1 MMMRNPFYLGDWQVT
16 PSTNSIQLTGKAKQ
30 LEPKAMEVLLHLCQQ
45 NGDIVS
51 SDELLNK
58 CWKNTDI
65 GDNPLHKTITQLR
78 KALGDKAN
86 EPHYIETIRKRGYR
100 IIAKL
105 SFPLADP
112 IPSTKS
118 TWQGGSPFLG
128 LRAYNPNDTHV
139 FFGRT
144 QSIATL
150 LERISSQVNY
160 GRAFCLIL
168 GPSGTGKSSLVNA
181 GILPKLLDERG
192 YNSIG
197 VISYTQIDFAD
208 VHKNRL
214 FLDLA
219 SALLDWD
226 INAQPVFEGLS
237 AQTLAEQLELAIDD
251 VINAIQAALS
261 KASTQLKT
269 PQLFLFIDRL
279 EVLLSSPIFSSET
292 RSHFLSVIERLAI
305 SKAVIVFSACRND
318 FYPLVVEQPSL
329 MAGKA
334 HGAHYDLTPPNR
346 QELQQIIRLPALTA
360 NLTFSNDPQTQTPLD
375 EILCADTANNPD
387 ALPMLQYTLQE
398 LYLQRSDN
406 NELLHSVYKKL
417 GGIEGAIGKKAE
429 DIFIDLS
436 NEQQQQLKSVLS
448 QLITLNPD
456 GKTITSRAA
465 RWQTLTNTNQKELVQ
480 AMVDSRLFVSHL
492 QNQEACF
499 SLAHEAL
506 LRQWPRAKQW
516 INDHKDAL
524 AIKSRL
530 QHQAQNWV
538 DGGKSSAYLLVPGKP
553 LQEAQLLLND
563 KLFKLDDN
571 EHALIKSSVKKTK
584 TKIRAKR
591 VTVALLC
598 LLTFTALLMSFTSFK
613 AQQHAQKKQLEAES
627 LLGFMVGDFADKLR
641 SVERMDLLDGI
652 SNKALE
658 YFTDQTDDSSSL
670 FSFSDNKAQFNNR
683 FQYAQTLEAM
693 GEVAYSRG
701 KTDEAFTA
709 FENART
715 RLEALLKI
723 QPNNLEL
730 LTLAGA
736 NAFWLGQLAYDQ
748 NNHQATEQM
757 FKKYHAYSKKMYA
770 LAANDFNS
778 IMELSY
784 SSNSLGSLY
793 IEKSNY
799 SAAKKNF
806 AESLLLKNKALKL
819 KPNNKDLLR
828 DKSDTISWLAKTE
841 EKLSNFNEAVN
852 ILEGAVD
859 VITKLIA
866 NYPSDASLFYT
877 SANLYMQQSYLLS
890 YLSDKRMAHKKASLA
905 NQVINEALVQDPK
918 NNKFQLMYYRSL
930 AHSLMLSTDE
940 ATDSTIEKIINF
952 LKSQNFKNTSTINTQ
967 ITLIQYFINR
977 QSPLKAQELLT
988 ELENNENYKHQLANL
1003 TKTGDYLVYTR
1014 INLIKANLATTNKQ
1028 REQFCLSAIKAISE
1042 AAKISQSVKITY
1054 PLVQAY
1060 TCLNRE
1066 DEISE
1071 IKTSLVKLGITNF
1084 QL

>member
-1 MMMRNPFYLGDWQVT
+1 MNRSPFYLGDWQVNPQSNT
-16 PSTNSIQLTGKAKQ
+16 LQRAEKTKQ
-30 LEPKAMEVLLHLCQQ
+30 LEPKAMDVLVHLCFQK
-45 NGDIVS
+45 GEIVT
-51 SDELLNK
+51 SDELLDQ
-58 CWKNTDI
+58 CWKNVEV

-78 KALGDKAN
+78 KALGDKAS
-86 EPHYIETIRKRGYR
+86 EPTYIETIRKRGYR
-100 IIAKL
+100 VIAKL
-105 SFPLADP
+105 EFPLAED
-112 IPSTKS
+112 IKTTEN

-128 LRAYNPNDTHV
+128 LSAYNPSDTHL
-139 FFGRT
+139 FFGRN
-144 QSIATL
+144 QSIETL
-150 LERISSQVNY
+150 LNRISSQVKF

-192 YNSIG
+192 YNGIG
-197 VISYTQIDFAD
+197 VVSYAQLDFAD
-208 VHKNRL
+208 VHQNRL

-226 INAQPVFEGLS
+226 INNLPVFEGLS

-261 KASTQLKT
+261 KTSTQLKT

-279 EVLLSSPIFSSET
+279 EVLLSSPLFSSET
-292 RSHFLSVIERLAI
+292 RSHFLSVIERLAT
-305 SKAVIVFSACRND
+305 SKTVILFSACRND

-346 QELQQIIRLPALTA
+346 HELQQIIRLPALTA
-360 NLTFSNDPQTQTPLD
+360 NLTFSLDPQTQTPLD

-398 LYLQRSDN
+398 LYLQRSDS
-406 NELLHSVYKKL
+406 NELLHSVYTKL

-465 RWQTLTNTNQKELVQ
+465 RWQTLTNTSQKELVQ

-538 DGGKSSAYLLVPGKP
+538 DEGKSSAYLLAPGKP
-553 LQEAQLLLND
+553 LQEAQLLLSD

-584 TKIRAKR
+584 AKIRVKR

-613 AQQHAQKKQLEAES
+613 AQQNAQKKQLEAES

-641 SVERMDLLDGI
+641 SVKRMDLLDGI

-658 YFTDQTDDSSSL
+658 YFTNQTDESGSL
-670 FSFSDNKAQFNNR
+670 FSFSDDKAQFNNR

-701 KTDEAFTA
+701 KTIEAFTA

-723 QPNNLEL
+723 QPDNLEL

-736 NAFWLGQLAYDQ
+736 NAFWLGQLSYDKSDYA
-748 NNHQATEQM
+748 ATEPL
-757 FKKYHAYSKKMYA
+757 FKKYHSYSKTMYS
-770 LAANDFNS
+770 LAPNDFNS

-784 SSNSLGSLY
+784 SHNSLGSLY
-793 IEKSNY
+793 TEKFDY
-799 SAAKKNF
+799 IAAKKSF
-806 AESLLLKNKALKL
+806 TESLMLKNRAIEL
-819 KPNNKDLLR
+819 KPNSKNLLR
-828 DKSDTISWLAKTE
+828 DKADTISWLAKTE
-841 EKLSNFNEAVN
+841 GNLGNFNVAMNMLENAVSVVKKMTN
-852 ILEGAVD
+852 H
-859 VITKLIA
+859 
-866 NYPSDASLFYT
+866 YPDDASLFYM
-877 SANLYMQQSYLLS
+877 SANIHMQQSYLLS
-890 YLSDKRMAHKKASLA
+890 YLPDKKMAYLKARFA
-905 NQVINEALVQDPK
+905 NEIINEALKQDPE
-918 NNKFQLMYYRSL
+918 NNEFQHMYYRSL
-930 AHSLMLSTDE
+930 AQLIMLSYDKKI
-940 ATDSTIEKIINF
+940 DSRTEKIISF
-952 LKSQNFKNTSTINTQ
+952 LKSQGLNSINSINTQ
-967 ITLIQYFINR
+967 ISLIHYFIDRNF
-977 QSPLKAQELLT
+977 PLKAQELLT
-988 ELENNENYKHQLANL
+988 TLENDGEYKRYITNKMKNRDNLAPIN
-1003 TKTGDYLVYTR
+1003 
-1014 INLIKANLATTNKQ
+1014 INLLKAKLAATSEQ
-1028 REQFCLSAIKAISE
+1028 REQFCLNVLKAIT
-1042 AAKISQSVKITY
+1042 KTVKINQSIHVKY
-1054 PLVQAY
+1054 PQVQAY
-1060 TCLNRE
+1060 TCLNRAN
-1066 DEISE
+1066 EIPT
-1071 IKTSLVKLGITNF
+1071 ITASLLKLGITDF
-1084 QL
+1084 KL

>member
-1 MMMRNPFYLGDWQVT
+1 MNRSPFYLGDWQVNPQSNT
-16 PSTNSIQLTGKAKQ
+16 LQRAEKTKQ
-30 LEPKAMEVLLHLCQQ
+30 LEPKAMDVLVHLCLQK
-45 NGDIVS
+45 GEIVT
-51 SDELLNK
+51 SDELLDQ
-58 CWKNTDI
+58 CWKNVEV

-78 KALGDKAN
+78 KALGDKAS
-86 EPHYIETIRKRGYR
+86 EPTYIETIRKRGYR
-100 IIAKL
+100 VIAKL
-105 SFPLADP
+105 EFPLAED
-112 IPSTKS
+112 IKTTEN

-128 LRAYNPNDTHV
+128 LSAYNPSDTHL
-139 FFGRT
+139 FFGRN
-144 QSIATL
+144 QSIETL
-150 LERISSQVNY
+150 LNRISSQVKF

-192 YNSIG
+192 YNGIG
-197 VISYTQIDFAD
+197 VVSYAQLDFAD
-208 VHKNRL
+208 VHQNRL

-226 INAQPVFEGLS
+226 INNLPVFEGLS

-251 VINAIQAALS
+251 VINAIQAALG
-261 KASTQLKT
+261 KTSTQLKT

-279 EVLLSSPIFSSET
+279 EVLLSSPLFSSET
-292 RSHFLSVIERLAI
+292 RSHFLSVIERLAT
-305 SKAVIVFSACRND
+305 SKTVIVFSACRND

-346 QELQQIIRLPALTA
+346 HDLQQIIRLPALTA
-360 NLTFSNDPQTQTPLD
+360 NLTFSNDPETQTPLD

-406 NELLHSVYKKL
+406 NELLHSVYTKL

-429 DIFIDLS
+429 DVFISLNS
-436 NEQQQQLKSVLS
+436 EQQQQLNSVLS
-448 QLITLNPD
+448 QLVTLNPD

-465 RWQTLTNTNQKELVQ
+465 RWQTLNNKSQKEFVQ
-480 AMVDSRLFVSHL
+480 AMVESRLFVSHL
-492 QNQEACF
+492 QNGEACF

-506 LRQWPRAKQW
+506 LRQWPRAKNW

-530 QHQAQNWV
+530 QHQAQNWINE
-538 DGGKSSAYLLVPGKP
+538 GKSNAYLLAPGKP
-553 LQEAQLLLND
+553 LQEVISLLND
-563 KLFKLDDN
+563 NVFELDDN
-571 EHALIKSSVKKTK
+571 EHALIKRSIKSTKTK
-584 TKIRAKR
+584 TNIKR
-591 VTVALLC
+591 GTIFSLC
-598 LLTFTALLMSFTSFK
+598 LLTFIALLMSFTSFK
-613 AQQHAQKKQLEAES
+613 AQQQAQQKRLEAES

-641 SVERMDLLDGI
+641 SVKRMDLLDGI

-658 YFTDQTDDSSSL
+658 YFTNQTDESGSL
-670 FSFSDNKAQFNNR
+670 FSFSDDKAQFNNR

-736 NAFWLGQLAYDQ
+736 NAFWLGQLSYDKSDYA
-748 NNHQATEQM
+748 ATEPL
-757 FKKYHAYSKKMYA
+757 FKKYHSYSEIMYS
-770 LAANDFNS
+770 LAPNDFNS

-784 SSNSLGSLY
+784 SHNSLGSLY
-793 IEKSNY
+793 LKQFNY
-799 SAAKKNF
+799 TAAKQRF
-806 AESLLLKNKALKL
+806 TESLALKNKALEL
-819 KPNNKDLLR
+819 KPNNKNLLR
-828 DKSDTISWLAKTE
+828 DKADTISWLASTE
-841 EKLSNFNEAVN
+841 ESLGNFNTAMSMFDNASNELTN
-852 ILEGAVD
+852 MLER
-859 VITKLIA
+859 TP
-866 NYPSDASLFYT
+866 NDASLLK
-877 SANLYMQQSYLLS
+877 SLANTYIQQSHLLS
-890 YLSDKRMAHKKASLA
+890 YFTNKRQAYKKAIQA
-905 NQVINEALVQDPK
+905 TNAINKARLQDPK
-918 NNKFQLMYYRSL
+918 NNYFQIMYNQSL
-930 AHSLMLSTDE
+930 TLQLMLSDGSDIDTKTND
-940 ATDSTIEKIINF
+940 IINF
-952 LKSQNFKNTSTINTQ
+952 INNNDLSNIKIINTQ
-967 ITLIQYFINR
+967 INLIHYFINR
-977 QSPLKAQELLT
+977 YSFLKAKQLLNT
-988 ELENNENYKHQLANL
+988 LENSKRYKNQQWKMNDIKNNIILAN
-1003 TKTGDYLVYTR
+1003 V
-1014 INLIKANLATTNKQ
+1014 NLIKAKLINDEALKIKFCEQTLMALSEIKKAT
-1028 REQFCLSAIKAISE
+1028 
-1042 AAKISQSVKITY
+1042 QSVKITY

-1066 DEISE
+1066 NEISE
-1071 IKTSLVKLGITNF
+1071 IKLSLVNLGITNF

>member
-1 MMMRNPFYLGDWQVT
+1 MNRSLFYLGDWQVNPQSNT
-16 PSTNSIQLTGKAKQ
+16 VQRAGKTKQ
-30 LEPKAMEVLLHLCQQ
+30 LEPKAIDVLVHLCLQK
-45 NGDIVS
+45 GEIVT
-51 SDELLNK
+51 SDELLDH
-58 CWKNTDI
+58 CWKNIEI
-65 GDNPLHKTITQLR
+65 GDNPLHKIITQLR
-78 KALGDKAN
+78 KALGDKAS
-86 EPHYIETIRKRGYR
+86 EPTYIETIRKRGYR

-105 SFPLADP
+105 EFPLADD
-112 IPSTKS
+112 ITATEN

-128 LRAYNPNDTHV
+128 LSAYNPADTHL
-139 FFGRT
+139 FFGRNK
-144 QSIATL
+144 SVSTL
-150 LERISSQVNY
+150 LDRISSQVNF

-192 YNSIG
+192 YNGIG
-197 VISYTQIDFAD
+197 VLSYCLLDFAD
-208 VHKNRL
+208 VHKDRL

-226 INAQPVFEGLS
+226 INNQPVFEGLS
-237 AQTLAEQLELAIDD
+237 AQVLAQQLEHSIDN
-251 VINAIQAALS
+251 VINTIKSVLS
-261 KASTQLKT
+261 KTSTQIHK

-279 EVLLSSPIFSSET
+279 EVLLSSPLFSNET
-292 RSHFLSVIERLAI
+292 RSHFLSVIEHLAT

-334 HGAHYDLTPPNR
+334 NGAHYDLIPPNR
-346 QELQQIIRLPALTA
+346 HELQQIIRLPAITA
-360 NLTFSNDPQTQTPLD
+360 NLTFSHDPQTQTPLD

-429 DIFIDLS
+429 DVFIGLS
-436 NEQQQQLKSVLS
+436 KAQQQQLKSVLS

-465 RWQTLTNTNQKELVQ
+465 RWKALTNTSQKELVQ

-516 INDHKDAL
+516 ISDHKDAL

-530 QHQAQNWV
+530 QHQAQNWI
-538 DGGKSSAYLLVPGKP
+538 DEGKSSAYLLAPGKP

-571 EHALIKSSVKKTK
+571 EHALIKSSVKRTK
-584 TKIRAKR
+584 TKVRVKR

-598 LLTFTALLMSFTSFK
+598 LLTFTASLMSFTSFK

-641 SVERMDLLDGI
+641 SVKRMDLLDGI

-658 YFTDQTDDSSSL
+658 YFTNQVDEPSSL
-670 FSFSDNKAQFNNR
+670 FNFSSQQGEFKSR

-701 KTDEAFTA
+701 KTIEAFTA
-709 FENART
+709 FENARI

-736 NAFWLGQLAYDQ
+736 NAFWLGQLHYDKSDYA
-748 NNHQATEQM
+748 ATEPL
-757 FKKYHAYSKKMYA
+757 FKKYHSYSEKMYS
-770 LAANDFNS
+770 LAPNDFSS

-784 SSNSLGSLY
+784 SYNSLGSLY
-793 IEKSNY
+793 LKQFNY
-799 SAAKKNF
+799 IAAKQSF
-806 AESLLLKNKALKL
+806 TESLTLKNEALEL
-819 KPNNKDLLR
+819 KPSNKNLLR
-828 DKSDTISWLAKTE
+828 DKADTISWLAKTE
-841 EKLSNFNEAVN
+841 EKLGGFSTTVN
-852 ILEGAVD
+852 MLENAASV
-859 VITKLIA
+859 VKEM
-866 NYPSDASLFYT
+866 NNRYPNDASLLYM
-877 SANLYMQQSYLLS
+877 SANIHMQQSYLLS
-890 YLSDKRMAHKKASLA
+890 YLADKRIAYQKALFA
-905 NQVINEALVQDPK
+905 NKMVSNALKQDFK
-918 NNKFQLMYYRSL
+918 DNKLQLMYYRSL
-930 AHSLMLSTDE
+930 AQLLMLSNDKNI
-940 ATDSTIEKIINF
+940 DPRIEEIITF
-952 LKSQNFKNTSTINTQ
+952 LKSQSFNNTRLIN
-967 ITLIQYFINR
+967 IKIVLIQYFIDRNL
-977 QSPLKAQELLT
+977 QHKAQKLLT
-988 ELENNENYKHQLANL
+988 TLESNENYQQLITKQVKIGDNL
-1003 TKTGDYLVYTR
+1003 VLLR
-1014 INLIKANLATTNKQ
+1014 INLLKAKLAATSIQK
-1028 REQFCLSAIKAISE
+1028 EQFCLNALQEI
-1042 AAKISQSVKITY
+1042 AKTVNTNQSILITY
-1054 PLVQAY
+1054 PQVQAY
-1060 TCLNRE
+1060 TCLNRAN
-1066 DEISE
+1066 EIPK
-1071 IKTSLVKLGITNF
+1071 IKARLVKLGINNF

>member
-1 MMMRNPFYLGDWQVT
+1 MNRSPFYLGDWQVNPQSNT
-16 PSTNSIQLTGKAKQ
+16 LQRAEKTKQ
-30 LEPKAMEVLLHLCQQ
+30 LEPKAMDVLVHLCLQK
-45 NGDIVS
+45 GEIVT
-51 SDELLNK
+51 SDELLDQ
-58 CWKNTDI
+58 CWKNVEI

-78 KALGDKAN
+78 KALGDKAS
-86 EPHYIETIRKRGYR
+86 EPTYIETIRKRGYR
-100 IIAKL
+100 VIAKL
-105 SFPLADP
+105 EFPLAED
-112 IPSTKS
+112 IKTTEN

-128 LRAYNPNDTHV
+128 LSAYNPSDTHL
-139 FFGRT
+139 FFGRN
-144 QSIATL
+144 QSIETL
-150 LERISSQVNY
+150 LNRISSQVKF

-192 YNSIG
+192 YNGIG
-197 VISYTQIDFAD
+197 VVSYSQLDFAD

-219 SALLDWD
+219 SVLLDWD

-237 AQTLAEQLELAIDD
+237 AQTLAEQLELAIDG
-251 VINAIQAALS
+251 VINAIQVALS

-292 RSHFLSVIERLAI
+292 RSHFLSVIERLAT
-305 SKAVIVFSACRND
+305 SKTVIVFSACRND

-406 NELLHSVYKKL
+406 NELLHSVYTKL

-448 QLITLNPD
+448 QLITLNHD

-465 RWQTLTNTNQKELVQ
+465 RWQTLTNTSQKELVQ

-492 QNQEACF
+492 QNEEACF

-530 QHQAQNWV
+530 QHQAQNWI
-538 DGGKSSAYLLVPGKP
+538 DEGKSSAYLLAPGKP

-563 KLFKLDDN
+563 KLFRLDDN
-571 EHALIKSSVKKTK
+571 EHALIKSSIKKTK
-584 TKIRAKR
+584 AKIRVKR

-641 SVERMDLLDGI
+641 SVKRMDLLDGI

-658 YFTDQTDDSSSL
+658 YFTNQTDESGSL
-670 FSFSDNKAQFNNR
+670 FGFSDNKAQFNNR

-709 FENART
+709 FENASI

-723 QPNNLEL
+723 KSNNLEL

-736 NAFWLGQLAYDQ
+736 NAFWLGQLHYDKSDYA
-748 NNHQATEQM
+748 ATEPL
-757 FKKYHAYSKKMYA
+757 FKKYHTYSETMYS
-770 LAANDFNS
+770 LAPNDFNS

-784 SSNSLGSLY
+784 SHNSLGSLY
-793 IEKSNY
+793 LKQFNY
-799 SAAKKNF
+799 TSAKQRF
-806 AESLLLKNKALKL
+806 TESLALKNEALEL
-819 KPNNKDLLR
+819 KPNNKNLLR
-828 DKSDTISWLAKTE
+828 DKADTISWLASTE
-841 EKLSNFNEAVN
+841 ERLGHFNRALDMFNNATNELRIMLN
-852 ILEGAVD
+852 
-859 VITKLIA
+859 K
-866 NYPSDASLFYT
+866 YPNDASLYKGLA
-877 SANLYMQQSYLLS
+877 SNYIQQSYLLS
-890 YLSDKRMAHKKASLA
+890 YLSDKSLA
-905 NQVINEALVQDPK
+905 YEKAEQATTAINIARLQDPANKQFQRSYFRFLALQLVLSK
-918 NNKFQLMYYRSL
+918 NIQTENEVNEIL
-930 AHSLMLSTDE
+930 
-940 ATDSTIEKIINF
+940 NF
-952 LKSQNFKNTSTINTQ
+952 LAQEKFNNTEIINTQ
-967 ITLIQYFINR
+967 ISLIQYFSQR
-977 QSPLKAQELLT
+977 GFYSKAEALLKSLEQSDDYREQVNSL
-988 ELENNENYKHQLANL
+988 NEDGLGSISAIVNLANAKL
-1003 TKTGDYLVYTR
+1003 TPNEEEKKIYCQNALNILGSKKTKSLHYTFP
-1014 INLIKANLATTNKQ
+1014 LI
-1028 REQFCLSAIKAISE
+1028 
-1042 AAKISQSVKITY
+1042 
-1054 PLVQAY
+1054 QAH
-1060 TCLNRE
+1060 TCLNK
-1066 DEISE
+1066 DAKITNL
-1071 IKTSLVKLGITNF
+1071 KNSLTKLGINNF
-1084 QL
+1084 EL